1 MEIVTCKNCGRLF
14 NYMRG
19 NKLCPV
25 CMKKIEDKFI
35 EVKKY
40 VRENPNVDIQDLSE
54 TMEVSV
60 RQINQW
66 IREERLVFSDDSPI
80 GLPCESCGVT
90 IKTGRF
96 CQNCKSTLATD
107 FRNAAASTNQKSV
120 WKPRTQADKNRMRFL
135 DSSGQ

>member
-1 MEIVTCKNCGRLF
+1 MEIIPCKNCGRLF
-14 NYMRG
+14 NYIRG
-19 NKLCPV
+19 NRMCPACLKKL
-25 CMKKIEDKFI
+25 EDKFM

-54 TMEVSV
+54 EMDVSV

-96 CQNCKSTLATD
+96 CANCKTNMTAG
-107 FRNAAASTNQKSV
+107 FRAAAGLDAKK
-120 WKPRTQADKNRMRFL
+120 KPEPERRTQADKNKMRFL
-135 DSSGQ
+135 D